1 MTNLNIVLDAMG
13 GDNAPEIEVEGAIDA
28 LKENKDINVILVG
41 IKDKLEKIIQEKT
54 NKKDQT
60 IFQRISIINANE
72 VINMSDSPATA
83 HKQKPDA
90 SIVVA
95 GKLLKEDKADALVS
109 AGNTGAV
116 MVTALFSVGRI
127 KGIVRPALLTPIPS
141 KKAYTAMLDAGAN
154 VDCKPIHLVQFAIMG
169 ELYARH
175 ILNVE
180 KPLVG
185 VLSVGEEDI
194 KGNELSLATLELIK
208 KIDINFKGNVEGRDI
223 TNGSVDVV
231 VCDGF
236 VGNALLKLAEGIADL
251 IVTMIKGN
259 IKKLSLRGI
268 LGALFLKPVFS
279 ELKKKVSYDE
289 YGGAPLLGV
298 KKPVIITHGSA
309 TSKAIKNSIKVA
321 AQFIRRHINE
331 EIEQK
336 IKEYGTIE

>member
-1 MTNLNIVLDAMG
+1 MG
-13 GDNAPEIEVEGAIDA
+13 GDNAPAIEVEGAIEA
-28 LKENKDINVILVG
+28 LRENKDINVILVG
-41 IKDKLEKIIQEKT
+41 IKDKLEKLIHEKLGEK
-54 NKKDQT
+54 NKT
-60 IFQRISIINANE
+60 VTSRLSIVNASE

-90 SIVVA
+90 SLVVA
-95 GKLLKEDKADALVS
+95 GKLLKEEKADALVS

-127 KGIVRPALLTPIPS
+127 KGIVRPALLAPIPS
-141 KKAYTAMLDAGAN
+141 KKNYTAMLDAGAN

-169 ELYARH
+169 ELYARY
-175 ILNVE
+175 ILNIE

-185 VLSVGEEDI
+185 LLSVGEEDV
-194 KGNELSLATLELIK
+194 KGNELSLATLDLIK
-208 KIDINFKGNVEGRDI
+208 KTSLNFKGNVEGRDI

-236 VGNALLKLAEGIADL
+236 VGNAILKLAEGIADL
-251 IVTMIKGN
+251 IVNMLKNSIKN
-259 IKKLSLRGI
+259 LSLRGM
-268 LGALFLKPVFS
+268 LGALLLKPVFS

-309 TSKAIKNSIKVA
+309 TAKAIKNSIKVA

-336 IKEYGTIE
+336 IKEYGVIE